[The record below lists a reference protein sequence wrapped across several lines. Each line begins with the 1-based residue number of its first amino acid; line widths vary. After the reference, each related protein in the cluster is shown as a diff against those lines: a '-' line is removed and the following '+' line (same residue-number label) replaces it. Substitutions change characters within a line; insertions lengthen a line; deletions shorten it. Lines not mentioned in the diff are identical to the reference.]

1 MPTALS
7 FAVELEVPMVRY
19 LATVEYISVLW
30 VLLAVFVALF
40 LRTAANPKLFS
51 WHVYLTCFLAYYC
64 SFGIILLCPLD
75 LAMTMAARREEDS
88 DGVRSRRTLIN
99 AYAACYWPCFVLG
112 SFVMGWQEMY
122 MQSGQFTPLSRAR
135 DATKR
140 LAKDWCLMAVG
151 GGAFAGLLYATG
163 AASDSGALRMTCVAL
178 TNTLGLCAIVALLG
192 YGLVEMPR
200 EMFKNGNLH
209 TRNERTRMRSAD
221 AFKVRSARRRGC
233 LHMAERGRRFR
244 VWRAGPHRSVSQA
257 RTNFRK
263 RARVPNQSFE
273 LYGLG
278 VAPRHGDGHARRTRV
293 ERRVPIGRLRERGG
307 AAEH

>member
-1 MPTALS
+1 
-7 FAVELEVPMVRY
+7 
-19 LATVEYISVLW
+19 
-30 VLLAVFVALF
+30 
-40 LRTAANPKLFS
+40 
-51 WHVYLTCFLAYYC
+51 
-64 SFGIILLCPLD
+64 
-75 LAMTMAARREEDS
+75 
-88 DGVRSRRTLIN
+88 
-99 AYAACYWPCFVLG
+99 
-112 SFVMGWQEMY
+112 
-122 MQSGQFTPLSRAR
+122 
-135 DATKR
+135 
-140 LAKDWCLMAVG
+140 MAVG